1 MKSKTIVAFSIVFS
15 ALILLSGCM
24 GPTYNMPFNGDIVF
38 HDLSLTIPK
47 DFIRD
52 STQSNDDLWA
62 FEKGMYKQ
70 IIILSRKD
78 AAEDGPERIKAL
90 MEWYESIGGTT
101 APIEDCENA
110 YQAVY
115 TKDDVLCREVVFLYN
130 DSVYAIAMRG
140 ATEEEYVALLST
152 ISVAENTSL
161 DETAA

>member
-1 MKSKTIVAFSIVFS
+1 MKRFITVFIATIMLLSV
-15 ALILLSGCM
+15 LILLSGCF

-38 HDLSLTIPK
+38 HDLSLTIPE

-70 IIILSRKD
+70 IIILHRTD
-78 AAEDGPERIKAL
+78 ASENRTEQIKEL

-101 APIEDCENA
+101 APIEGHENA

-115 TKDDVLCREVVFLYN
+115 AKDGVLCREVVFIYA
-130 DSVYAIAMRG
+130 DSLYAIAMRG
-140 ATEEEYVALLST
+140 ATEEEFSMFL
-152 ISVAENTSL
+152 NTVS
-161 DETAA
+161 AG